1 VSPYFDDNTIE
12 AGHGQ
17 RSLRAGAVIL
27 GARVGVVAIQIATL
41 LVLARLLSPEDY
53 GLVSM
58 VTAITAFAPL
68 LVGLGTPDA
77 VVQRTRITQQ
87 DVSTLF
93 WISLALGIGAAML
106 MAACSPA
113 VARFYGEPRLFW
125 ITNVSALTFLTTA
138 LACQHHTLL
147 RRAMK
152 FRDLAVLDVGANVLS
167 AGCAIAMALAGFEY
181 WALVLRPIVL
191 TALIALGVWV
201 RCRWIPR
208 KPELSTGAKEMLR
221 MGLHSVGFSVTDFVA
236 GSSDRVAIGHRSG
249 ANALGHY
256 QNAMLFYDSMI
267 GLLMTS
273 AHGVAVTSLSKS
285 THDLTE
291 LRRLWRKALL
301 TLEFYAMPAFGMLAV
316 ISQDLIVLLLGSKWA
331 QAGMLLSILSLR
343 GIPHTVERTLGWLHV
358 AAGRTDRWMRWGL
371 FAMSAQLV
379 ALFSGLPFG
388 PTGVAV
394 AYAVCMFLLF
404 VPAIAYAGKPLG
416 IGASDV
422 IGATWRPLVASL
434 SAAAI
439 GFALGH
445 TLLFEWGAFARLV
458 MLALVYAVAYLL
470 IGVGLLGVKMPV
482 RVLLAL
488 IRDVLPVR
496 LARLIRIPRFLE
508 GRD

>member
-1 VSPYFDDNTIE
+1 VSSYFDDNTVE

-17 RSLRAGAVIL
+17 RSLRAGAVTL
-27 GARVGVVAIQIATL
+27 GARVGVVFIQLATL

-77 VVQRTRITQQ
+77 VVQRTHITEG

-93 WISLALGIGAAML
+93 WISVGLGTVAALL
-106 MAACSPA
+106 MAVCSPA
-113 VARFYGEPRLFW
+113 VARFYGEPRLVW

-152 FRDLAVLDVGANVLS
+152 FRELAALDFGANVLS
-167 AGCAIAMALAGFEY
+167 ASCAIGMALAGFAY

-191 TALIALGVWV
+191 TTLIALGVWV
-201 RCRWIPR
+201 RCRWRPR
-208 KPELSTGAKEMLR
+208 KPRLTTGAREMLR

-236 GSSDRVAIGHRSG
+236 GSSDRIAIGHRSG
-249 ANALGHY
+249 ATSLGHY
-256 QNAMLFYDSMI
+256 QNAMLVYDSMI
-267 GLLMTS
+267 GLLMTP
-273 AHGVAVTSLSKS
+273 AHGVAVASLSKS
-285 THDLTE
+285 AHDLTE

-316 ISQDLIVLLLGSKWA
+316 TSQDLIVLLLGNKWA
-331 QAGMLLSILSLR
+331 PAGVLLGILSLR

-358 AAGRTDRWMRWGL
+358 SAGRTDRWMRWGI
-371 FAMSAQLV
+371 FAMCAQLV

-394 AYAVCMFLLF
+394 AYVVCMFLLF

-416 IGASDV
+416 IHASDV
-422 IGATWRPLVASL
+422 IGAIWRPLAASL

-439 GFALGH
+439 GMALKY
-445 TLLFEWGAFARLV
+445 TLLIEWGAFERLV
-458 MLALVYAVAYLL
+458 TLALVYAVAYLL
-470 IGVGLLGVKMPV
+470 ISVGALGVRMPV

-496 LARLIRIPRFLE
+496 VARHIRIPRFLE
-508 GRD
+508 GQD